1 MMALMTDAAFME
13 RRAVNL
19 RAERVAVILLLH
31 KPKDVL
37 ISATKDETTETVL
50 PQRMDH
56 GQIAIQTDAAQEA
69 DADVDVLVE
78 QETTHLTQPFS
89 VTPIIV
95 LKQQQQTE
103 GGSNKTGRWRNS
115 TRARCQGRRLLI
127 MAQFTST

>member
-1 MMALMTDAAFME
+1 MK
-13 RRAVNL
+13 RR
-19 RAERVAVILLLH
+19 
-31 KPKDVL
+31 
-37 ISATKDETTETVL
+37 ETVL

-56 GQIAIQTDAAQEA
+56 SQIAIQTDAAQEA